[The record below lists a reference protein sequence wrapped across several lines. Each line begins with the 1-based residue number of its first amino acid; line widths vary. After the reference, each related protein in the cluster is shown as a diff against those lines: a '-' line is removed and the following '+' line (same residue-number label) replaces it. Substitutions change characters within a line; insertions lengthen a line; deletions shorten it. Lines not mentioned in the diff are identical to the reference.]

1 MGKGGFYEGF
11 EWTLKQHRYFTDI
24 SQLKVQVTCS
34 SKALFVDTH
43 AAIFLFPVL
52 PSQQDRS
59 RPAYVYGN
67 KKLSYCCESR
77 SYWLQKYD
85 RLKQLLRDT
94 LSVLTPYSCFHFRLD
109 DQTNHTQPTSRRRAP
124 AKRYSS
130 PPTPPYFYVRFH
142 RDEQTNHAQ
151 PTSLGKRG
159 F

>member
-1 MGKGGFYEGF
+1 MDAKTRQIFD
-11 EWTLKQHRYFTDI
+11 RYFTAKGTVDVLQQSATRRHPRRHI
-24 SQLKVQVTCS
+24 SVSCFAESTRQIT
-34 SKALFVDTH
+34 
-43 AAIFLFPVL
+43 
-52 PSQQDRS
+52 PSI
-59 RPAYVYGN
+59 VYGN